1 MRMLRSAV
9 LVAGLVVMATP
20 VSAAP
25 ITVDFESLTEFTD
38 VGALLDGATF
48 TNAMVLTAGSS
59 VNEFEF
65 PPFSGSNVVYDT
77 GSSIRIDFDEAVSS
91 VSAYIT
97 YLVGVTFSAY
107 DAGGGLVATAQS
119 AFAANYLSSGLG
131 SPNELIQVEFA
142 SGISYVTL
150 SGAAFGGS
158 FVLDDLTFDTID
170 GGGDPN
176 PVPEPATVS
185 LLLLG
190 AAMAAGRQK
199 LRARRQ
205 AHV

>member
-9 LVAGLVVMATP
+9 LVAALASIATP
-20 VSAAP
+20 AAAAP
-25 ITVDFESLTEFTD
+25 ITIDFESLTEFTD
-38 VGALLDGATF
+38 VGSLLDGVTF

-65 PPFSGSNVVYDT
+65 PPFSGTNVVYDT
-77 GSSIRIDFDEAVSS
+77 GSSLRIDFDEEVSS

-107 DAGGGLVATAQS
+107 DASDNLITSVQS
-119 AFAANYLSSGLG
+119 AFSANFTTSGI
-131 SPNELIQVEFA
+131 STPNELIQLA
-142 SGISYVTL
+142 SASAISYVTL
-150 SGAAFGGS
+150 SGGSFGGS
-158 FVLDDLTFDTID
+158 FVIDDLTFDTIE
-170 GGGDPN
+170 GGDPN

-185 LLLLG
+185 LVLLG
-190 AAMAAGRQK
+190 AAVAAGRQK

-205 AHV
+205 SQI